1 MAAGS
6 TVLTAPAVNAGRHSA
21 RQAGLQYVT
30 DNKPGIRRARTRTGF
45 RYLTPNGTA
54 IKELSTL
61 KRIKALAVP
70 PAWSDV
76 WISPNPQGHLQ
87 AVGRDARGRKQYK
100 YHRRWHEIRDANK
113 YNRMVAFG
121 KALPLIRRRVRKDI
135 RRKGLVREKIL
146 AAVVRLLEL
155 SAVRVGNDKY
165 ANHNKS
171 YGLTTLHHRHAR
183 VKGSTIRFN
192 FRGKS
197 GKQQS
202 VNVEHPILSRIVRKC
217 QDLPGQDLFQY
228 LDDDGAVRDVTSA
241 DINDYLAAIT
251 GKDFTAKDFRTWTG
265 TVLAALAL
273 REFKPIRSKAR
284 AKRNMLRAIEQ
295 VAQRLGNTPSIC
307 KKCYIHP
314 VILES
319 YLDGTLVAALRR
331 ATEREMR
338 TSLGRLRPEEA
349 AVVTLLQQKLKASE
363 RNGRN

>member
-1 MAAGS
+1 
-6 TVLTAPAVNAGRHSA
+6 
-21 RQAGLQYVT
+21 
-30 DNKPGIRRARTRTGF
+30 
-45 RYLTPNGTA
+45 
-54 IKELSTL
+54 
-61 KRIKALAVP
+61 
-70 PAWSDV
+70 
-76 WISPNPQGHLQ
+76 
-87 AVGRDARGRKQYK
+87 
-100 YHRRWHEIRDANK
+100 
-113 YNRMVAFG
+113 
-121 KALPLIRRRVRKDI
+121 
-135 RRKGLVREKIL
+135 
-146 AAVVRLLEL
+146 
-155 SAVRVGNDKY
+155 
-165 ANHNKS
+165 
-171 YGLTTLHHRHAR
+171 
-183 VKGSTIRFN
+183 
-192 FRGKS
+192 
-197 GKQQS
+197 